1 VIWLQPI
8 RVTGTTYHLKDV
20 TQLISE
26 DVVLV
31 REPVPGI
38 HDRAIA
44 VYAVRGDQWKQK
56 VGYIPRG
63 LADMVLDAQLPA
75 EGKVV
80 WQALPAGVAIQA

>member
-1 VIWLQPI
+1 MIWLIPI
-8 RVTGTTYHLKDV
+8 RLAGTTFHLKDV

-44 VYAVRGDQWKQK
+44 VYAVRGDQWKQRL
-56 VGYIPRG
+56 GYVPRG
-63 LADMVLDAQLPA
+63 LADMVLDTQLPA
-75 EGKVV
+75 TGKVV